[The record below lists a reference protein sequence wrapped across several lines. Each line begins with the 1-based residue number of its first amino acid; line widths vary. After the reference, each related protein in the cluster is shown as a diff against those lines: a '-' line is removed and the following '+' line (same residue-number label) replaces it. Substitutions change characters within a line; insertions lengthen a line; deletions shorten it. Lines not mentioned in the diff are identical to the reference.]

1 MDHPIRL
8 IKRSDLD
15 LSKTCNLS
23 DYGLKI
29 NACLDVRSHGDD
41 LKVKGCKGL
50 DYKGEGAANL
60 VLGYCGSSPS
70 LMGKVLRV
78 HKCCGW
84 LFQGHSQA
92 LCCCNFFKL
101 AVRTVKITSNSNKC
115 APKDDIC
122 IAVEIKPKCG
132 FLPTSEFIARRNVV
146 KKYVT
151 RFRVHQLLKLHLGE
165 ANFIDLGIKPLDKMI
180 HYYELDNRIVSFYS
194 KNVGCCE
201 NGAISN

>member
-1 MDHPIRL
+1 MRTTSMGRCSTTCTIYFQRDCRASFYNT
-8 IKRSDLD
+8 SD
-15 LSKTCNLS
+15 
-23 DYGLKI
+23 
-29 NACLDVRSHGDD
+29 
-41 LKVKGCKGL
+41 
-50 DYKGEGAANL
+50 
-60 VLGYCGSSPS
+60 GSS
-70 LMGKVLRV
+70 LGL
-78 HKCCGW
+78 
-84 LFQGHSQA
+84 QA
-92 LCCCNFFKL
+92 H
-101 AVRTVKITSNSNKC
+101 RWRG